1 MKFVDDAQTVLRYN
15 DFLSLEG
22 IPERAHDYRLSNR
35 SALEW
40 LVDQYRVRTYHR
52 YDITHAPNDP
62 EYKWHIVY
70 LVKRVTTVSVETVD
84 IVEDLPDLGLPTE

>member
-1 MKFVDDAQTVLRYN
+1 VLRYN

-22 IPERAHDYRLSNR
+22 IPERAHDYCLGNR

-40 LVDQYRVRTYHR
+40 IVNQYKVRTYHR
-52 YDITHAPNDP
+52 YDITHDPNDP
-62 EYKWHIVY
+62 EDKWHIVD

-84 IVEDLPDLGLPTE
+84 LVNDLPPLGLPED